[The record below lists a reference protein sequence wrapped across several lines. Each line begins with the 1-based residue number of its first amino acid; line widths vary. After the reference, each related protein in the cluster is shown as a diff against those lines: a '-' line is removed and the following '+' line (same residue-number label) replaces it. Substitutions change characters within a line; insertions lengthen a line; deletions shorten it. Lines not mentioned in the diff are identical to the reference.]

1 MVIDTET
8 YTDVDGKQKSQNIYG
23 EVRATVK
30 THSISASAQIRASY
44 QVLHAETAQ
53 VLNSEIVSGS
63 RQFNFTWATYNG
75 DQRALSNDVR
85 KLTRKSEKG
94 APSKDQMVI
103 DAITNLNKKIIQ
115 KIKKDYK

>member
-8 YTDVDGKQKSQNIYG
+8 YTDDDGKQKSRNIYG
-23 EVRATVK
+23 EVRATVT

-53 VLNSEIVSGS
+53 VLNSEIVNGS

-75 DQRALSNDVR
+75 DQRAFNNDVK
-85 KLTRKSEKG
+85 KLTRKSEKS
-94 APSKDQMVI
+94 APSKEQLVL
-103 DAITNLNKKIIQ
+103 DAITNLNEKIIR
-115 KIKKDYK
+115 KIKKVYK